1 MKAMRHPAAGFT
13 LLETLVAL
21 AIVALALSAATRAMG
36 GTVVAAAS
44 LREHTLA
51 AWVAENRLAELRAG
65 QAWPAIGQRRGDSMM
80 GRQRYRWTE
89 TVSGTPNPLFR
100 RVKVEVHAADG
111 RPLASMTGF
120 AVRPPR

>member
-1 MKAMRHPAAGFT
+1 MRLRTGLPLDVLTPDEQRAA
-13 LLETLVAL
+13 E
-21 AIVALALSAATRAMG
+21 
-36 GTVVAAAS
+36 TVV
-44 LREHTLA
+44 
-51 AWVAENRLAELRAG
+51 VDGLAELRAG

>member
-1 MKAMRHPAAGFT
+1 MKTMRHPAAGFT

-21 AIVALALSAATRAMG
+21 AIVALALTAATRAMG
-36 GTVVAAAS
+36 GTAAAAGS

-65 QAWPAIGQRRGDSMM
+65 QIWPSVGQRRGESPM
-80 GRQRYRWTE
+80 GGQRYRWTE

-100 RVKVEVHAADG
+100 RVKIEVHATDG
-111 RPLASMTGF
+111 PPLASMTGF